1 MPYIVVENFKGGLDT
16 RRHKL
21 SSAPGTLTG
30 LVNAHVTR
38 GGEIEKR
45 KAFQLTYTLPAG
57 TFGLETSSGSV
68 YVFGSLDLASQMP
81 AGVIYQRLVPPEGAG
96 NSMTGVVYS
105 TVYGGKPFVIAMFAN
120 GVKYP
125 FWDGAYIKDFTSGI
139 VTAAMLNN
147 AGIVAH
153 LASLFSY
160 TNNDSQA
167 YSVQAN
173 GNKLRVIGPPG
184 VEFKGSIIR
193 NSLPAKDGVVVQKKT
208 DPTPDKKAKGSFVVL
223 GGSASSAAAMGYAL
237 RQHNYP
243 ALPLAIGVWVAYADG
258 SAKELLGFPAPL
270 PPPIIRTCST
280 VDGSLTVTT
289 ADTTGIAVGMTVTG
303 TGIPD
308 LAKVAALWDNG
319 INKGFT
325 LTPTHEASMDQTGV
339 SITLREPVIAT
350 IQGFS
355 AWSMAGGIGGD
366 PGQRYAAAFSTYVN
380 ANTVN
385 TGYTASYWHGGGGWN
400 KWDPGAWTLYAPA
413 ADYET
418 ANNRSVW
425 IEFAGQPGYPGS
437 TGGNPGDNFFSYDAA
452 TIMPS
457 PYYRVGEDRSQPTGR
472 WIMKTMGYSGG
483 VLAGGSFNG
492 ISSVT
497 VDGVEILGARV
508 PWATSN
514 SSLALNTVT
523 QINEY
528 LSTTEYTASVSSNTT
543 ISVETMPGTGASGNG
558 RSISATPVGSVTLSA
573 FSSFSGGTDLIAAA
587 PQIMEFELL
596 DTFTPGDKYSIIIV
610 DPASPSQPY
619 QFGFNRVGGVQPN
632 FSATYKGK
640 EYVAAGSTL
649 YFSKLNDA
657 TKWGTYELG
666 SGFIDMS
673 NNFGGREDL
682 TGFGA
687 YQGYVA
693 IFTRR
698 NCQLWFFDPDPASN
712 AQKQILD
719 NTGCLAPGSVA
730 SVGAVDMF
738 YLADNGIR
746 SLRARE
752 NTDAAYANDIGSP
765 VDQLVIDH
773 MRTMTE
779 ADKYNAKSIIEPED
793 GRYWLSLGSKLFVL
807 SSFSG
812 SGINAWSEYQP
823 GFQVQ
828 ELASMENKVYA
839 RSAGNQIFV
848 YGGLGGNV
856 YDSCPVTVEMPYLDA
871 NKPASFKSVNGLD
884 VTVEGKWTVY
894 IGFDYTNPDA
904 KDEIA
909 TMQQPTFALGRIPVA
924 GYGTHIGLKLT
935 NSDTG
940 YAKLANAIV
949 HYDDQ
954 HSKHEAG

>member
-21 SSAPGTLTG
+21 SSAPGTLTS

-81 AGVIYQRLVPPEGAG
+81 AGVIYQRLVSPDGAG
-96 NSMTGVVYS
+96 VAMTDVVYS
-105 TVYGGKPFVIAMFAN
+105 TVYGGKPFVIAMYEN
-120 GVKYP
+120 GKKYP
-125 FWDGAYIKDFTSGI
+125 FWDGSFIKDFSGGI

-160 TNNDSQA
+160 TNNDSQP
-167 YSVQAN
+167 YSVQAI

-184 VEFKGSIIR
+184 VEFKGSIIK
-193 NSLPAKDGVVVQKKT
+193 NSLPAENGLVVQNKT
-208 DPTPDKKAKGSFVVL
+208 EPTPDKKAKGSFVVL
-223 GGSASSAAAMGYAL
+223 GGSASAQATMSYAL

-243 ALPLAIGVWVAYADG
+243 ALPNAIGVWVAYPDG

-270 PPPIIRTCST
+270 PPPVFVTCST
-280 VDGSLTVTT
+280 VDGSLIVTT
-289 ADTTGIAVGMTVTG
+289 ASTTGITIGMTVTG
-303 TGIPD
+303 NGIPD
-308 LAKVAALWDNG
+308 LAKVGSLWNDGTNQ
-319 INKGFT
+319 GFNLTAGHEATEDQTDVT
-325 LTPTHEASMDQTGV
+325 LTIRQ
-339 SITLREPVIAT
+339 PVIAT
-350 IQGFS
+350 ITGFG

-366 PGQRYAAAFSTYVN
+366 PGQRYAAAFATYVN

-400 KWDPGAWTLYAPA
+400 KWDPGSWTLYAPL
-413 ADYET
+413 ADYEQS
-418 ANNRSVW
+418 NGRSVW
-425 IEFAGQPGYPGS
+425 IEFAAQPGYPGS
-437 TGGNPGDNFFSYDAA
+437 TGGNPGDNFFSYSAA
-452 TIMPS
+452 EILPS

-483 VLAGGSFNG
+483 VLAGGTFNG

-497 VDGVEILGARV
+497 VDGVEVLGARV
-508 PWATSN
+508 PWANSN

-523 QINEY
+523 QINTY

-543 ISVETMPGTGASGNG
+543 ITIEALSGTGASANG
-558 RSISATPVGSVTLSA
+558 RSISATPVGSVNLSA
-573 FSSFSGGTDLIAAA
+573 FSTFSGGTNLIAAA
-587 PQIMEFELL
+587 PQIMEFTI
-596 DTFTPGDKYSIIIV
+596 DDAFTPGDKYSIIIV
-610 DPASPSQPY
+610 DPASPGQPY
-619 QFGFNRVGGVQPN
+619 QFGFNRVGGIQPN

-640 EYVAAGSTL
+640 EYIAVGSTL

-698 NCQLWFFDPDPASN
+698 NCQLWFFDPDPAQN

-773 MRTMTE
+773 MRTLTE
-779 ADKYNAKSIIEPED
+779 TDKYNAKSIIEPED
-793 GRYWLSLGSKLFVL
+793 GRYWLSLGSRLFVL

-848 YGGLGGNV
+848 YGGLAGNV

-894 IGFDYTNPDA
+894 MGFDYTNAAA

-909 TMQQPTFALGRIPVA
+909 TMQQPTFALGRIPVS
-924 GYGTHIGLKLT
+924 GYGTHVGLKLT
-935 NSDTG
+935 NSDAG

>member
-45 KAFQLTYTLPAG
+45 KAFQLTYTLPPG

-81 AGVIYQRLVPPEGAG
+81 AGVSYQRLVPPEGAG

-153 LASLFSY
+153 LASVFSY
-160 TNNDSQA
+160 TNYDSQP
-167 YSVQAN
+167 YSVQAID
-173 GNKLRVIGPPG
+173 NKLRVIGPPG
-184 VEFKGSIIR
+184 VEFKGSIIK
-193 NSLPAKDGVVVQKKT
+193 NSLPAKDGVVIQKKT
-208 DPTPDKKAKGSFVVL
+208 DPTPDNKSKGSFAIASGSV
-223 GGSASSAAAMGYAL
+223 SASASISFAL
-237 RQHNYP
+237 RQHYYEN
-243 ALPLAIGVWVAYADG
+243 LPPVTGLFIGDSLVDIKELFGFACPLNGTISCSVVQG
-258 SAKELLGFPAPL
+258 SAVITPFPAA
-270 PPPIIRTCST
+270 
-280 VDGSLTVTT
+280 
-289 ADTTGIAVGMTVTG
+289 ADFITKYVVVGMGVTG
-303 TGIPD
+303 QGIPD
-308 LAKVAALWDNG
+308 GSTIASING
-319 INKGFT
+319 TVSFSISATATGTFT
-325 LTPTHEASMDQTGV
+325 ST
-339 SITLREPVIAT
+339 PVI
-350 IQGFS
+350 IQTKRAVITGFG
-355 AWSMAGGIGGD
+355 AWDMPSGVGGD
-366 PGQRYAAAFSTYVN
+366 PGQRFCFSFAHYVN
-380 ANTVN
+380 TNTVN
-385 TGYTASYWHGGGGWN
+385 TSYTATASHGGGGWN
-400 KWDPGAWTLYAPA
+400 NRDPGGWALIAPA
-413 ADYET
+413 TDYET
-418 ANNRSVW
+418 ANGKDVW
-425 IEFAGQPGYPGS
+425 VEFNGLAGYPGS
-437 TGGNPGDNFFSYDAA
+437 TGGNPGDNFFDYAQVL
-452 TIMPS
+452 PS
-457 PYYRVGEDRSQPTGR
+457 PYFRPGEDPLVPNGRS
-472 WIMKTMGYSGG
+472 IMKTLGYSAGQ
-483 VLAGGSFNG
+483 LAGGTFNG
-492 ISSVT
+492 LSSVKA
-497 VDGVEILGARV
+497 DGVEIMGARV
-508 PWATSN
+508 AWTTSN
-514 SSLALNTVT
+514 SSLALNAVN
-523 QINEY
+523 QINTY
-528 LSTTEYTASVSSNTT
+528 LSATEYTASVSNNTT
-543 ISVETMPGTGASGNG
+543 VTVEALTGTGTSPNG
-558 RSISATPVGSVTLSA
+558 RTLSATPAGDVTLSA
-573 FSSFSGGTDLIAAA
+573 FVAFSGGTNLILAS

-619 QFGFNRVGGVQPN
+619 QFGFNRVGGVQPT

-871 NKPASFKSVNGLD
+871 NKPASFKQVNGLD

-935 NSDTG
+935 NSNAG